1 MTDVLHLLLNGFA
14 VALTPGNLL
23 ACFVGVLMGTIT
35 GILPGLGPIGAMAL
49 LMSATYGM
57 PTSTALIM
65 IAGIYYGAYYGGS
78 TTSILMNLPGEA
90 ASVMTC
96 LDGYQMAR
104 KGRAG
109 AALAIAAIGSFLAGT
124 VGLVLLMLFSPPLAK
139 AALSFGPPEYF
150 GLAVLGLFLLSNISG
165 KSALEATLMS
175 LVGMAIGT
183 IGTDVVSGSSRF
195 TLGITELTTGIDFP
209 LVAMGAFGVAEVL
222 SVITEKTQDAVQL
235 QSVRFRDL
243 YPNKEEMRRSAMPIV
258 RGSFLGFLVGLMPGP
273 AASLSSF
280 FSYALEKK
288 VSKHPEEFGTGA
300 VEGVAGPES
309 ANNAATAGAM
319 TPLLALGLAFSPG
332 TAMLM
337 SGLMIHGV
345 TPGPLFIKDH
355 APLFWG
361 LIASMYV
368 GNVLLLVLNLPLVGV
383 FASILKTPV
392 NILMPLILVITLTGA
407 YAINL
412 QLLDLALVMIMG
424 VVGFFLRRAGL
435 DVAPLAVGVVI
446 GPMLESTWRQTMM
459 MGNGSLLYPLERPI
473 SGAILGVLGLAVVV
487 MMARKVIAYMKG
499 RREAAGQVG

>member
-1 MTDVLHLLLNGFA
+1 LTDTLNLLLNGFA

-49 LMSATYGM
+49 LMSATFGM

-65 IAGIYYGAYYGGS
+65 LAGIYYGAYYGGS

-96 LDGYQMAR
+96 LDGYAMAK

-150 GLAVLGLFLLSNISG
+150 SLAVLGLFLLSNITG
-165 KSALEATLMS
+165 KSVLESTLMS

-195 TLGITELTTGIDFP
+195 TMGITELTTGIDFP
-209 LVAMGAFGVAEVL
+209 LIAMGAFGVAEVL
-222 SVITEKTQDAVQL
+222 SVITEKGQEGIQL
-235 QSVRFRDL
+235 QNVRFRDL
-243 YPNKEEMRRSAMPIV
+243 YPSKEELRRSAMPMA
-258 RGSFLGFLVGLMPGP
+258 RGSVLGFLVGLIPGP

-288 VSKHPEEFGTGA
+288 ISKRPQEFGNGA

-337 SGLMIHGV
+337 AGLMIHGV

-368 GNVLLLVLNLPLVGV
+368 GNVLLLVLNLPMVGV
-383 FASILKTPV
+383 FASILKTPI
-392 NILMPLILVITLTGA
+392 NILMPLILVITLTGT

-412 QLLDLALVMIMG
+412 QLLDLALVVLFGVMG
-424 VVGFFLRRAGL
+424 FYLRRAGL

-446 GPMLESTWRQTMM
+446 GPMLESTWRQTLL
-459 MGNGSLLYPLERPI
+459 MGNGNLAYPLERPI
-473 SGAILGVLGLAVVV
+473 SGVILGLLGLGVVISF
-487 MMARKVIAYMKG
+487 AHKIILYMKG
-499 RREAAGQVG
+499 RRVTAGEVG

>member
-1 MTDVLHLLLNGFA
+1 MTDILQLLLNGFA

-222 SVITEKTQDAVQL
+222 SVITEKAQDGIQL

-243 YPNKEEMRRSAMPIV
+243 YPNKEELRRSAMPMV

-288 VSKHPEEFGTGA
+288 ISKRPEEFGTGA

-392 NILMPLILVITLTGA
+392 NVLMPLILVITLTGA

-473 SGAILGVLGLAVVV
+473 SGTILGVLGVAVVV
-487 MMARKVIAYMKG
+487 MIARKVIAYMKG
-499 RREAAGQVG
+499 QRKAAAQVG